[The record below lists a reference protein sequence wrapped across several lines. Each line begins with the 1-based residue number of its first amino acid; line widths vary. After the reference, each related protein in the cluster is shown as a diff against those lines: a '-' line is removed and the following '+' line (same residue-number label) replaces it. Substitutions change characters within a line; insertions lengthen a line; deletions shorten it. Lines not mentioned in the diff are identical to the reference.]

1 MGRSRVLTA
10 FTSSEVCLRLHMG
23 KPTPDGTFT
32 FQTSNTCMESR
43 MTRTAIALLCCAW
56 VLGCGGASRDAEG
69 TREILENLSKA
80 GFPASDTRVVDGA
93 VYVGGD
99 AAVSLDASREM
110 LETGNTR
117 QEQYRTN
124 NVVST
129 QIQIIKIRPS
139 SSTPVKIR
147 QGLVEAIANFNDL
160 SFGINFALEPNPCE
174 LDPNCPP

>member
-1 MGRSRVLTA
+1 
-10 FTSSEVCLRLHMG
+10 
-23 KPTPDGTFT
+23 
-32 FQTSNTCMESR
+32 